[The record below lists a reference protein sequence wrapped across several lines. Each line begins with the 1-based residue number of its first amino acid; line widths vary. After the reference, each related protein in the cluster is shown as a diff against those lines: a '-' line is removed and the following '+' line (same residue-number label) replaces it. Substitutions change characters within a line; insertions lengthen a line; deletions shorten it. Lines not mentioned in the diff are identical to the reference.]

1 MYREEHISERDNEAY
16 EQVLDEQKGVD
27 SLRAIA
33 QNLGLD
39 DSEGDN
45 DNNDLDGQEARMDV
59 LAATAAAAAVA
70 DIVADTAAA
79 DEASGQDDLNSP
91 ASPGISASLPVY
103 TTPSPRGGGF
113 TTKPLVA
120 KQRKRKYSSPRSAG
134 DNLVPGGV
142 PSVLAIET
150 SNKTP
155 RAATAAPAF
164 TAAASV
170 PASDAAAEISGAPAF
185 APASCASPPLPTR
198 TLPRP
203 RPNPLPVNTPTSAS
217 GTSRGGRAIPLGD
230 SAAAGIIPLV
240 QQQPI
245 ILGSGV
251 VAAAAFLPVAEQ
263 QGAAT
268 FAPPA
273 TPAPTDNLYS
283 AEDNLREVTR
293 EMRKLERKKAK
304 AEGLVTDFSSVAT
317 ARSAAKRIQ
326 AKELVASTKREFVAC
341 DETVAETKRRKKENA
356 KQRRLLVKEDTKLEE
371 VLMVQIA
378 AQKMAG
384 TKASAAA
391 EALDALA

>member
-1 MYREEHISERDNEAY
+1 
-16 EQVLDEQKGVD
+16 
-27 SLRAIA
+27 
-33 QNLGLD
+33 
-39 DSEGDN
+39 
-45 DNNDLDGQEARMDV
+45 
-59 LAATAAAAAVA
+59 
-70 DIVADTAAA
+70 
-79 DEASGQDDLNSP
+79 
-91 ASPGISASLPVY
+91 
-103 TTPSPRGGGF
+103 
-113 TTKPLVA
+113 
-120 KQRKRKYSSPRSAG
+120 
-134 DNLVPGGV
+134 
-142 PSVLAIET
+142 
-150 SNKTP
+150 
-155 RAATAAPAF
+155 
-164 TAAASV
+164 
-170 PASDAAAEISGAPAF
+170 
-185 APASCASPPLPTR
+185 
-198 TLPRP
+198 
-203 RPNPLPVNTPTSAS
+203 
-217 GTSRGGRAIPLGD
+217 
-230 SAAAGIIPLV
+230 V